1 MLEGEMQQHVQ
12 IEARKFDSHLMRN
25 NSGAFEDKTGRLVRF
40 GLDNTSE
47 ARNAKIKSS
56 DLIGF
61 TVRTITPDMVGKK
74 VAIFTAIEVKRSD
87 FKMTTNEDA
96 KSNGRL
102 YAQLNFINWVYNHGG
117 ISGIVN
123 SLESLRKILS
133 P

>member
-1 MLEGEMQQHVQ
+1 MLEGEVQQHVQ
-12 IEARKFDSHLMRN
+12 IEARKFDSHLLRN
-25 NSGAFEDKTGRLVRF
+25 NSGALEDKTGRLVRY
-40 GLDNTSE
+40 GLGNVSKAHTD
-47 ARNAKIKSS
+47 KIASS

-61 TVRTITPDMVGKK
+61 TVRTITPDMIGKK

-87 FKMTTNEDA
+87 FKMTTTGNKD
-96 KSNGRL
+96 SDNRL
-102 YAQLNFINWVYNHGG
+102 KAQIAFINWVYNHGG